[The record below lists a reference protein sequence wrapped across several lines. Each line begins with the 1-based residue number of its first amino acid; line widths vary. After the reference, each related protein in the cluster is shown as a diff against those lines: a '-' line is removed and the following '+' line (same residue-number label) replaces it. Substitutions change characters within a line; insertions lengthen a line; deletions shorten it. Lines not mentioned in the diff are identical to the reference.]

1 MADKKISQ
9 LTALTTQASADELV
23 IVDSSASETKKITVN
38 NLFQGI
44 PVNVGI
50 GTGTSS
56 PGATL
61 DVDGTV
67 DIAPSSG
74 DAQLDISNS
83 ANTGR
88 SLIYFSDPD
97 GTGGRILFNHATNA
111 MSFETNGTSEA
122 MRIDNNQNLLV
133 GTTAT
138 SVSGDGARLMADGQA
153 RFAKASDTVML
164 LNRNTTD
171 GTIAEFRKDN
181 STVGDIGTRDGDI
194 YIGTGDTRLRFS
206 DGADDIR
213 PATTDGAGRD
223 NAIDLGNSST
233 RFRDLRLGGDVFC
246 STIRGHND
254 TDTRIQFLGS
264 DVTRFLQGG
273 SESARIDASGNLLVG
288 TTSDGGIG
296 HTLKPSGQLRMKG
309 SGTTGFQIVQFSNDN
324 GQVGNITTSG
334 SATAFNTSS
343 DQRLKDNIVDAPSA
357 SDDIDA
363 IQVRSFDWK
372 ADGAHQKY
380 GMVAQELQDVAPE
393 AVSGDADSD
402 DMMGVDYSK
411 LVPMM
416 LKEIQSLR
424 ARVAQLEGEN

>member
-9 LTALTTQASADELV
+9 LSALTTQASADELV

-50 GTGTSS
+50 GTGTTS

-61 DVDGTV
+61 DVDGTL

-74 DAQLDISNS
+74 DAQLKILNS

-122 MRIDNNQNLLV
+122 FQIDSNL
-133 GTTAT
+133 
-138 SVSGDGARLMADGQA
+138 
-153 RFAKASDTVML
+153 
-164 LNRNTTD
+164 
-171 GTIAEFRKDN
+171 
-181 STVGDIGTRDGDI
+181 
-194 YIGTGDTRLRFS
+194 
-206 DGADDIR
+206 
-213 PATTDGAGRD
+213 
-223 NAIDLGNSST
+223 
-233 RFRDLRLGGDVFC
+233 
-246 STIRGHND
+246 
-254 TDTRIQFLGS
+254 
-264 DVTRFLQGG
+264 
-273 SESARIDASGNLLVG
+273 NLLVG
-288 TTSDGGIG
+288 TTSQISSGRISVAGGASAVGI
-296 HTLKPSGQLRMKG
+296 TATTAATSGFAAA
-309 SGTTGFQIVQFSNDN
+309 SFQRTASNGQAVQFKRDTTE
-324 GQVGNITTSG
+324 VGSISITTS
-334 SATAFNTSS
+334 ATTYNTSS
-343 DQRLKDNIVDAPSA
+343 DERLKDNIVDAPSA

-380 GMVAQELQDVAPE
+380 GMVAQELQGVAPE
-393 AVSGDADSD
+393 AVTGDADSD
-402 DMMGVDYSK
+402 EMMGVDYSK
-411 LVPMM
+411 LVPM
-416 LKEIQSLR
+416 LVKEIQLLR